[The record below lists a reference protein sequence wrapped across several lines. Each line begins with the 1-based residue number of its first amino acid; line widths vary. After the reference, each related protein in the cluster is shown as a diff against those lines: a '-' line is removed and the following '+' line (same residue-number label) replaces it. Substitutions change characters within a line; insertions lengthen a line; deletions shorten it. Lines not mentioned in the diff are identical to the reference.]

1 MTALKTTSLLVA
13 ALCSAFVTAASAGD
27 TDPAYVATSMLTRA
41 EVRADLEAW
50 QRAGMPTFTRG
61 DADSPFVATS
71 ALTRAEVLADLEVW
85 QLAGM
90 SAFHRGDADT
100 DLNTAGYRLA
110 QAKYQQMIESPEF
123 AQRVIR
129 IARQRGERVDVAA
142 N

>member
-13 ALCSAFVTAASAGD
+13 ALCSAYVTAASAAD
-27 TDPAYVATSMLTRA
+27 ADPPFVPTSQLTRA
-41 EVRADLEAW
+41 EVLADLEAW

-61 DADSPFVATS
+61 DADAAFVPTS

-90 SAFHRGDADT
+90 PAFHRGDADT
-100 DLNTAGYRLA
+100 DLNSAGYRVA